1 MRFSNLTITLTLA
14 CLSIVAIAVLAL
26 LPITDAIGNWSMSG
40 DGYSGSYYA
49 QEDRINDSWKLT
61 GSMNAKGVG
70 ASGGVSIL
78 THDFYHDNMG
88 PWYGTAKLSAL
99 RNSFTW
105 YHGYWLDP
113 GIILCNNR
121 QYVLGPCQGHDE
133 LRLADSNVQGNE
145 GFNGSHP
152 NIALT
157 PNVDITKYKIAYG
170 YSERRKETVQT
181 EVGTNYGPVDG
192 KLSFMYEGEKIIT
205 ASISAERQRKEVT
218 NDAHKSSHSVSVAFD
233 ERAFSSAS
241 ASVSFKGAS
250 GSEAVSYS
258 P

>member
-1 MRFSNLTITLTLA
+1 MRFHNLTITITLA
-14 CLSIVAIAVLAL
+14 CLSIVAIVALAL

-49 QEDRINDSWKLT
+49 QEDQINDSWQLT

-78 THDFYHDNMG
+78 THDFYYDNSG
-88 PWYGTAKLSAL
+88 PWHGTAKLSAL

-133 LRLADSNVQGNE
+133 LPLADSNVQGNE

-152 NIALT
+152 NITLT
-157 PNVDITKYKIAYG
+157 PVVAITKYKIASG
-170 YSERRKETVQT
+170 YSKKKKMTVSGK
-181 EVGTNYGPVDG
+181 VGADYGPIN
-192 KLSFMYEGEKIIT
+192 SESTFIYEGETIKT
-205 ASISAERQRKEVT
+205 TSLSAERQRKEVT
-218 NDAHKSSHSVSVAFD
+218 NDAHTSSHSVSVAFD
-233 ERAFSSAS
+233 ERASSSAS